1 MNRFGY
7 DISAGLKSEI
17 KNINVPDLI
26 RILCSV
32 DFNDIVL
39 NELLD
44 YNYNYNLYVNEHKKF
59 HSNRLQIQDLLEY
72 YIKNGADK
80 FCEKYY

>member
-44 YNYNYNLYVNEHKKF
+44 YNYNLYVNEAKEF
-59 HSNRLQIQDLLEY
+59 HSKRLQIQDLLEY

-80 FCEKYY
+80 FCEEYY